1 MSAARRL
8 RWLKCL
14 FCLTLLIG
22 MSERPSFAAP
32 DNSGTDVV
40 EFMFWQCLLDD
51 HKATTTQSAN
61 QCCDGD
67 GCYTCLSDFSECWIA
82 SDTSRSAQVT
92 TLRSQRP
99 NIRPMQ
105 ESPSEGQLQ
114 GVCTRVRADF
124 TSLKGFGY
132 SCVRPNCNGKGDYCS
147 IICHGDRHCT
157 AGTPDVL
164 RGPVSL
170 IGILQNGDN
179 IFRTEPYANENNGA
193 GGSGGNKDGG
203 NEEVGSPCGPDGCL
217 Y

>member
-1 MSAARRL
+1 MSTVRRF
-8 RWLKCL
+8 RWLKYV
-14 FCLTLLIG
+14 FCLMLLVG
-22 MSERPSFAAP
+22 MSGHTTFAAP
-32 DNSGTDVV
+32 ENSGTDVV

-51 HKATTTQSAN
+51 HKPTTTQSAS

-67 GCYTCLSDFSECWIA
+67 GCYTCLSDFSECWIS
-82 SDTSRSAQVT
+82 SDTSSSAQIT
-92 TLRSQRP
+92 ALQSQRP

-114 GVCTRVRADF
+114 GVCTRVGADF

-132 SCVRPNCNGKGDYCS
+132 TCVKPNCNGKGDYCS
-147 IICHGDRHCT
+147 IVCHGDRRCT

-179 IFRTEPYANENNGA
+179 IFRTEPDAKEDNGGG
-193 GGSGGNKDGG
+193 GGSDGDGGNKDR
-203 NEEVGSPCGPDGCL
+203 GSPCPPGDCL